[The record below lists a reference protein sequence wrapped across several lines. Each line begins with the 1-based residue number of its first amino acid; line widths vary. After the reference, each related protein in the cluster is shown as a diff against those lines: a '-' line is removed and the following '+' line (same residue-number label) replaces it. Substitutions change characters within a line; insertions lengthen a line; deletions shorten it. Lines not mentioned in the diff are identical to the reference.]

1 MANARQFLAART
13 TAWAKSGAPLPYDA
27 EVEYLETDGTAMIDS
42 GVSFTGEVAAEV
54 EFIMSG
60 VFFVI
65 AGKNAGAIGFGRA
78 NAYTYSL
85 KTTTSSVYIYL
96 GNPNGSFSIPITSKD
111 KADFSLE
118 TDDVNP
124 SILNAVY
131 DGMSYSRTRYNDS
144 FVYGEGVNCGVLG
157 IIFRT
162 AIGSFQKLSC
172 ASGSRVYSVYIKNK
186 KTCQE
191 FSGIPVRVGQ
201 TGYLYDTVSGSL
213 FGNARDTGAFI
224 IGPDKTT

>member
-1 MANARQFLAART
+1 MQLAART
-13 TAWAKSGAPLPYDA
+13 AAWAKSGSPLPYDA

-42 GVSFTGEVAAEV
+42 GVSFTGEVTAEV

-60 VFFVI
+60 VFFVLS
-65 AGKNAGAIGFGRA
+65 GKNAGAIGFGRA

-85 KTTTSSVYIYL
+85 KTTTSSIYIHFGYT
-96 GNPNGSFSIPITSKD
+96 SVSIKITSKD

-131 DGMSYSRTRYNDS
+131 DGMSYSRTRYDDS

-162 AIGSFQKLSC
+162 ATGSLTKLSC